1 LTTVLVDVHLA
12 FLLCYYDNVK
22 FPCSICVTVSLRHN
36 TGSSQTD
43 GRTDRHIATA
53 YIALCRHKPDEK
65 TRVDVVR
72 SLC

>member
-1 LTTVLVDVHLA
+1 MGLSNGETILTTCLA
-12 FLLCYYDNVK
+12 VW
-22 FPCSICVTVSLRHN
+22 HN